1 MTGLEENIDA
11 HQHFWSLDRGDY
23 HWLTLDMAL
32 LYRDFGPA
40 ELAPFLQRHGIGGT
54 VLVQAAAT
62 VAETEYMLAIA
73 AATDF
78 VKGVV
83 GWIDFESTT
92 GPAEINRL
100 AEHPKLK
107 GFRPMIQDIPDPEW
121 MLRAAVGPAM
131 AHLQHLGLSFDAL
144 VKPRH
149 LEPLRRFL
157 PLYPELGVVIDH
169 GAKPDIAGGQFDD
182 WAREL
187 RKIARNDHVYC
198 KISGLVTEAGP
209 DWQPGDLTRYLD
221 LLLEAFGPA
230 RLMWGSDWPVVNEA
244 GGYAAWHSAAVALTE
259 GCSQDDRDLIFGG
272 AAQAFYGIA
281 A

>member
-73 AATDF
+73 AETDF

-92 GPAEINRL
+92 GPAEIDRL

-107 GFRPMIQDIPDPEW
+107 GLRPMIQDIPDPEW
-121 MLRAAVGPAM
+121 MLRAAVGPAV

-157 PLYPELGVVIDH
+157 RLYPELGIVIDH
-169 GAKPDIAGGQFDD
+169 GAKPDIAGGQFED
-182 WAREL
+182 WAREMREDRAQRSCL
-187 RKIARNDHVYC
+187 LQD
-198 KISGLVTEAGP
+198 LGP
-209 DWQPGDLTRYLD
+209 GHR
-221 LLLEAFGPA
+221 GGA
-230 RLMWGSDWPVVNEA
+230 RLAAGRSHPLSRSAA
-244 GGYAAWHSAAVALTE
+244 GGLRAHPADVGQRLA
-259 GCSQDDRDLIFGG
+259 GG
-272 AAQAFYGIA
+272 GSGRRL
-281 A
+281 

>member
-11 HQHFWSLDRGDY
+11 HQHFWSLERGDY

-62 VAETEYMLAIA
+62 LAETEYMLAIA
-73 AATDF
+73 AKTDF

-92 GPAEINRL
+92 GPAEIDRL

-107 GFRPMIQDIPDPEW
+107 GLRPMIQDIPDPEW
-121 MLRAAVGPAM
+121 MLRAAVGPAV

-157 PLYPELGVVIDH
+157 RLYPELGIVIDH
-169 GAKPDIAGGQFDD
+169 GAKPDIAGGQFED
-182 WAREL
+182 WARDM

-198 KISGLVTEAGP
+198 KISGLVTEAAP

-221 LLLEAFGPA
+221 LLLEAFGPSPA
-230 RLMWGSDWPVVNEA
+230 DVGQRLA
-244 GGYAAWHSAAVALTE
+244 GGRSCRRL
-259 GCSQDDRDLIFGG
+259 
-272 AAQAFYGIA
+272 
-281 A
+281 